1 MTCLIARSRW
11 FESTKS
17 THVIRADNS
26 VARHE
31 KRQRIAR
38 HSVRS
43 SSVCCGPS
51 CGRGKPR
58 IRSRFSSRNLNCRTP
73 TRCQKRRFFR
83 QPRSNSLW
91 IRILPF
97 TPGTNE
103 CLQFNCPL
111 RSRRRNFLT
120 FRMVLPPSAGASC
133 VGFDDEHCS
142 CDLNE
147 KSLQPLHNTSMRS
160 GTLC

>member
-1 MTCLIARSRW
+1 MHSRSRW

-26 VARHE
+26 VAGHE

-51 CGRGKPR
+51 RSRGKPR
-58 IRSRFSSRNLNCRTP
+58 IRSRFSSRNFYCLTP

-91 IRILPF
+91 IRNLPL
-97 TPGTNE
+97 TPRTHQ

-111 RSRRRNFLT
+111 RSCRRNLLT
-120 FRMVLPPSAGASC
+120 FRMVLPPCAGAPGVTFSNEYC
-133 VGFDDEHCS
+133 V
-142 CDLNE
+142 CDMNK
-147 KSLQPLHNTSMRS
+147 KSFQSLHNTSMRS